1 MCVASNR
8 ATLCLLTPLLACLL
22 CVGCGGGGG
31 GGGGG
36 WGVDRSQNSCPTDL

>member
-22 CVGCGGGGG
+22 CVGCWIGVKILVPLICEDGGLSYC
-31 GGGGG
+31 
-36 WGVDRSQNSCPTDL
+36 VM